1 MRMTLFIGLIL
12 MVSTWTS
19 EALSSADTTQS
30 LPTTTTTTNNKN
42 NLGNTL
48 DDHAPPS
55 LQFPTRVPVAIVG
68 GGLGGLA
75 VCVALRSQGIDA
87 HIFESSPALVGRGST
102 GTGIMISTNGWKAL
116 ESIAGGDDRN
126 DSRLVEEM
134 QSFGSD
140 ITNQTIYK
148 SDPSGVIEKSISI
161 GASGQYNVGWTRAHE
176 VLLGNVPPEVIHCGC
191 HFESYQSAED
201 SDTNPNK
208 NTVDICFQDGRTV
221 RSSLLIGADGAGSA
235 IRRFMANKNAKTKE
249 AAASSYET
257 KYSGQLLW
265 NAMLPTRD
273 INPTG
278 KDIHGTGEVKYTL
291 CGNDGQVILAFDAGE
306 NQTSWY
312 LTLME
317 DAIHNTDNSQFTQL
331 RTALQDGTFGGFGR
345 TGIRAQL
352 EQIFAPWPIAV
363 QCLQATPEHQI
374 FERRLADRPTLMQWA
389 DTSQSGGYSR
399 VVLMG
404 DAAHPM
410 IPSQGQGT
418 MMSWEDAA
426 DLAAC
431 VGPYVLLEEKGG
443 GDVGGKKGGRLST
456 AVGDYVARRAKRCA
470 RVQRWSAKAYMGN
483 KLPISRPKKI
493 LRMLWLKRNMDD
505 VKDGYEPKKIM
516 PVSENRITKRS
527 RLLKLFGLFRK

>member
-134 QSFGSD
+134 KSFGSD

-374 FERRLADRPTLMQWA
+374 FERRLADRPALMQWA

-443 GDVGGKKGGRLST
+443 GDVGGKRGGLST

-483 KLPISRPKKI
+483 KLPTSRPKKI